1 MNNIYRCKNSKDVIF
16 CFPNDI
22 LDESKN
28 VISTIYT
35 EEDVIL
41 YQLLNCPIFTTR
53 DSAILKIKIK
63 NMEHDLHVTKSNET
77 FYYYIQTKSRTN
89 NNNRIDSPFI
99 YLQ

>member
-53 DSAILKIKIK
+53 DSAILKIK